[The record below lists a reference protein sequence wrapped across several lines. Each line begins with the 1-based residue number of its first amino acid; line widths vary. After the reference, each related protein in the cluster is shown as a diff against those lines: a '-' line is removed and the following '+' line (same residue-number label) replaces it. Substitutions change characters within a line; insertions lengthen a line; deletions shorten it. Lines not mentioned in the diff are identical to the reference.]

1 MKDKLLL
8 GVRLPA
14 TLERYKFRMP
24 YDLTVEEGSRLAA
37 RLLAAREPARYVA
50 SPEVEMM
57 YLEGASAGVI
67 INPKETFR
75 SLVLQGLLVEGSE
88 VMLV

>member
-1 MKDKLLL
+1 MKDKLFLR
-8 GVRLPA
+8 VKLPA
-14 TLERYKFRMP
+14 TLEFYEFRMP
-24 YDLTVEEGSRLAA
+24 YDMSVEEGVQLTA
-37 RLLAAREPARYVA
+37 RILAARESTRYEVA
-50 SPEVEMM
+50 ADAEFM

-75 SLVLQGLLVEGSE
+75 SLLLQGRLVEGSE